1 MNKSVEEIVGEL
13 YCDVSTSLDGSIH
26 SFVELARHIRSVL
39 GENQWKRPIW
49 KVRVLHPD
57 NKLVELDKFEDYLL
71 KPVRE
76 GFGMPSLYSMD
87 ATMKCIGRE
96 GKMALDAIRKEI
108 PDWDARVEKDR
119 NEQTVKEAPVQQTL
133 SEAMKGNDHAKKG
146 REENSVVVNNSVFTK
161 GSTNATYLASRL
173 KRDAPEIAKQ
183 LERGEFKSVRA
194 AAKAAGIVKDKS
206 QIEIA
211 KSAWKRMNEV
221 ERNEFLSWVSE
232 V

>member
-26 SFVELARHIRSVL
+26 SFIELARHIRSVL
-39 GENQWKRPIW
+39 GDNQWKRPIW
-49 KVRVLHPD
+49 QVRVLQPD
-57 NKLVELDKFEDYLL
+57 NRVVELTKFEDYIL

-76 GFGMPSLYSMD
+76 GFGMDSLFALD
-87 ATMKCIGRE
+87 ATMKGIGRE
-96 GKMALDAIRKEI
+96 GKLALDAIRKEI
-108 PDWDARVEKDR
+108 PDWDARVEKAR
-119 NEQTVKEAPVQQTL
+119 NEQTVKEAPVLAESRRPTKDEQ
-133 SEAMKGNDHAKKG
+133 ANKVDN
-146 REENSVVVNNSVFTK
+146 VNLTK
-161 GSTNATYLASRL
+161 GGNKAEYLASRL

-221 ERNEFLSWVSE
+221 ERNEFLSWINDGT
-232 V
+232 

>member
-1 MNKSVEEIVGEL
+1 MNKSIEEIVGEL
-13 YCDVSTSLDGSIH
+13 YCDVSTSLDGTIH

-76 GFGMPSLYSMD
+76 GFGMPSLYAVD
-87 ATMKCIGRE
+87 ATMKGIGRE
-96 GKMALDAIRKEI
+96 GKLALDAIRKEI
-108 PDWDARVEKDR
+108 PDWDARVE
-119 NEQTVKEAPVQQTL
+119 NERVIQTSKEA
-133 SEAMKGNDHAKKG
+133 KKSPKNGEVG
-146 REENSVVVNNSVFTK
+146 RGRPKDVSCDYITPISR
-161 GSTNATYLASRL
+161 GSTSAEYLASRI
-173 KRDAPEIAKQ
+173 KRDAPEIAKR
-183 LERGEFKSVRA
+183 LERGEFKSIRA

-211 KSAWKRMNEV
+211 KSALKRMNEA
-221 ERNEFLSWVSE
+221 ERNEFLSWVNGE
-232 V
+232 

>member
-1 MNKSVEEIVGEL
+1 MNKSIEEIVGEL
-13 YCDVSTSLDGSIH
+13 YCDVSTSLDGTFH

-76 GFGMPSLYSMD
+76 GFGMPSLYAMD
-87 ATMKCIGRE
+87 ATMKGIGRE
-96 GKMALDAIRKEI
+96 GKLALDAIRKEI
-108 PDWDARVEKDR
+108 PDWDTRVEKAR
-119 NEQTVKEAPVQQTL
+119 NEQTVKEAPVLPEHGGDHTSEEGKATL
-133 SEAMKGNDHAKKG
+133 QSNLAKHGNSAD
-146 REENSVVVNNSVFTK
+146 
-161 GSTNATYLASRL
+161 YLAARI

-221 ERNEFLSWVSE
+221 ERNEFLSWVNGE
-232 V
+232 